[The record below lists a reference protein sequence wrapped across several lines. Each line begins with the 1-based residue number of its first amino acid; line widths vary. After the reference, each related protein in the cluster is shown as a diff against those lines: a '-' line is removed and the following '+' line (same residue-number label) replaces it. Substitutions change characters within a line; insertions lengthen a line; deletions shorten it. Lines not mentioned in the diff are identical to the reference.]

1 MLANAKQHVFSTVII
16 ETYKKQLSLTFIK
29 ETDKKKLI
37 LFVMKLTSHLFCSVN
52 VTGKEPIISY
62 HHRVA
67 TGGAAMSGQ
76 GIAAI

>member
-1 MLANAKQHVFSTVII
+1 M
-16 ETYKKQLSLTFIK
+16 
-29 ETDKKKLI
+29 
-37 LFVMKLTSHLFCSVN
+37 N

-67 TGGAAMSGQ
+67 AGGAAMSGQ